1 MTLRG
6 VYGGENKSENFP
18 KLREERARREGK
30 LGNAQIERVFF
41 FLGRCPPDTFDF
53 RALNNDFVIPTPS
66 RCHRRNFLTNLES
79 AILKLMTAFD
89 NERDSKDLI
98 CNF

>member
-1 MTLRG
+1 M
-6 VYGGENKSENFP
+6 P
-18 KLREERARREGK
+18 KLKGC
-30 LGNAQIERVFF
+30 F
-41 FLGRCPPDTFDF
+41 FLGRRPPDTFDF

-98 CNF
+98 WNF